1 MGTEVALCLSPGQ
14 FHGEP
19 SWAITMGNLRSG
31 GQSTLVTNILII
43 GFKEPMTLGEPTRW
57 EPCGLGWTWFPGCLS
72 TLLPWQS
79 LNASHHHHSRS
90 RGLSSC
96 PRHHCRGPCNH
107 LTGPVFPDLLS
118 ESVSC
123 EQGWLSRRKESEK
136 SFGIA
141 DFFRSHPRFCLV
153 S

>member
-1 MGTEVALCLSPGQ
+1 MGTKVALYLSPGQ
-14 FHGEP
+14 FLGKP
-19 SWAITMGNLRSG
+19 SWAITMGNLHLG
-31 GQSTLVTNILII
+31 GQSTLCHKHFDNRLQSTNDLRGTHAMRTLQTWVNLIPRPPFHPAAVKATECLPI
-43 GFKEPMTLGEPTRW
+43 TTTR
-57 EPCGLGWTWFPGCLS
+57 P
-72 TLLPWQS
+72 
-79 LNASHHHHSRS
+79 

-118 ESVSC
+118 EPVSC
-123 EQGWLSRRKESEK
+123 EQGWQSRREESEK